1 MRFWDASALVPLLVA
16 EPQSAALRALLEE
29 DPAQV
34 IWWGTPLECVSAIA
48 RLERESHLSPVGV
61 RDALKRLD
69 AAEAR
74 WIEAPPTP
82 VVREQA
88 RRLLRVHRLRTAD
101 ALQVAAAIVASDFQP
116 GRLEFVTLDSRQAE
130 AADREGFP
138 ILG

>member
-1 MRFWDASALVPLLVA
+1 LVPLLVA